1 MPARSRPAPAPA
13 TWRRRGSAFVARPEP
28 GGVAGGCADGAVL
41 RLEPG
46 VLAEP
51 GDVKSGAWPAGAGR
65 EVELGFW
72 HGFADG
78 CDPLRVRGH
87 PPGRDVVGAVLEMPG
102 ELDQGYRAAGV
113 LDVAQV
119 EPVAEVRR
127 DEQGG
132 QVQGLAA
139 GCRVDERGRGE
150 ERVLVAEGAPGAGDP
165 EADDLRAGRLREL
178 LPEELG
184 DLLRPRDRVRGGQ
197 EHRQVLR
204 QRAAVRDAAVDPERA
219 GEAHP

>member
-1 MPARSRPAPAPA
+1 MPG
-13 TWRRRGSAFVARPEP
+13 TWRRDYRRCGSAFVARPEP
-28 GGVAGGCADGAVL
+28 GDVAGGCADGVVL

-51 GDVKSGAWPAGAGR
+51 GDVKGGTWPAGAGR
-65 EVELGFW
+65 EVEGGLG

-78 CDPLRVRGH
+78 CDHLCVRGH

-150 ERVLVAEGAPGAGDP
+150 ERVRVAGGAPGVGDS
-165 EADDLRAGRLREL
+165 EGDDLRAGRLREL
-178 LPEELG
+178 LPEKLG

-197 EHRQVLR
+197 EHRQGLR
-204 QRAAVRDAAVDPERA
+204 LSAAARGAGRDPERVCGAYA
-219 GEAHP
+219 GAVP

>member
-1 MPARSRPAPAPA
+1 MRSTGSTAAGGPRCQLGNGAVAGAPAAARSGRAGLKPA
-13 TWRRRGSAFVARPEP
+13 TWRRDCRRCGSAFVARPEP
-28 GGVAGGCADGAVL
+28 GDVAGGCADGVVL

-51 GDVKSGAWPAGAGR
+51 GDVKSGTWPAGAGR
-65 EVELGFW
+65 EVECGLG
-72 HGFADG
+72 HGFADR
-78 CDPLRVRGH
+78 CDHLCVRGH

-139 GCRVDERGRGE
+139 GGRVEERGRGE
-150 ERVLVAEGAPGAGDP
+150 ERVLVAERAPGAGDP

-184 DLLRPRDRVRGGQ
+184 DLLRPRR
-197 EHRQVLR
+197 
-204 QRAAVRDAAVDPERA
+204 
-219 GEAHP
+219 

>member
-1 MPARSRPAPAPA
+1 
-13 TWRRRGSAFVARPEP
+13 RPEP
-28 GGVAGGCADGAVL
+28 GDVAGGCAGGVVL

-65 EVELGFW
+65 EVELGFG

-78 CDPLRVRGH
+78 CDHLCVRGH
-87 PPGRDVVGAVLEMPG
+87 PPGRDVVGAVPEMPG
-102 ELDQGYRAAGV
+102 ELDQGYRAARV

-119 EPVAEVRR
+119 EPVAEARR

-139 GCRVDERGRGE
+139 GGRVDERGRGE

-165 EADDLRAGRLREL
+165 EADDLRAGGLREL

-184 DLLRPRDRVRGGQ
+184 DLLRPRDRGRGGN
-197 EHRQVLR
+197 EPRQVLLK
-204 QRAAVRDAAVDPERA
+204 RAAVRDAAVAPERA
-219 GEAHP
+219 GEAYAAHAPFRGGAGDVEDPVEQARG

>member
-1 MPARSRPAPAPA
+1 MTGPDVRLARAQRPPLFVTGGRARDPAKPVSARSGRAGLAPE
-13 TWRRRGSAFVARPEP
+13 TWRRDCRRRGSAFVARPEP
-28 GGVAGGCADGAVL
+28 GDVIGGCAGGVVL

-65 EVELGFW
+65 EVECGLG
-72 HGFADG
+72 HGFSGG
-78 CDPLRVRGH
+78 CDHLCVRGH

-139 GCRVDERGRGE
+139 GRRVDEGGCGE

-165 EADDLRAGRLREL
+165 EADDLRAGRL
-178 LPEELG
+178 P
-184 DLLRPRDRVRGGQ
+184 
-197 EHRQVLR
+197 
-204 QRAAVRDAAVDPERA
+204 
-219 GEAHP
+219 

>member
-13 TWRRRGSAFVARPEP
+13 TWRRDCRRRGSAFVARPEP
-28 GGVAGGCADGAVL
+28 GNVVGGCADGAVL

-51 GDVKSGAWPAGAGR
+51 GDVKSGTWPGGAGR
-65 EVELGFW
+65 EVECGLG

-78 CDPLRVRGH
+78 CDHLCVRGH
-87 PPGRDVVGAVLEMPG
+87 PPGRDVVSAVLEMPG

-132 QVQGLAA
+132 QVQGL
-139 GCRVDERGRGE
+139 
-150 ERVLVAEGAPGAGDP
+150 GAGW
-165 EADDLRAGRLREL
+165 
-178 LPEELG
+178 
-184 DLLRPRDRVRGGQ
+184 RGGK
-197 EHRQVLR
+197 RGGGG
-204 QRAAVRDAAVDPERA
+204 
-219 GEAHP
+219 GEG

>member
-1 MPARSRPAPAPA
+1 MPQTALVHSDAKRLQKYLQEVKQNGGRIRRALVQRGRALERPAAPHPPGPGRQGARRSPPLSRGGRAGLVPA
-13 TWRRRGSAFVARPEP
+13 TWRRDCRRRGSAFVARPEP
-28 GGVAGGCADGAVL
+28 GDVAGGCADSVVL

-65 EVELGFW
+65 EVELGLGHCFP
-72 HGFADG
+72 G
-78 CDPLRVRGH
+78 CGEQLYVRGH

-102 ELDQGYRAAGV
+102 ELDQGYRTAGV

-132 QVQGLAA
+132 QVQG
-139 GCRVDERGRGE
+139 
-150 ERVLVAEGAPGAGDP
+150 
-165 EADDLRAGRLREL
+165 
-178 LPEELG
+178 
-184 DLLRPRDRVRGGQ
+184 
-197 EHRQVLR
+197 
-204 QRAAVRDAAVDPERA
+204 
-219 GEAHP
+219 